1 MKKMKKNVSCQGL
14 GIVAIAVIVMLLL
27 PSGTRTASL
36 PSAVL
41 NEVPPA
47 VLNEVISS
55 WDTRCNASNSGAG
68 SITGGC
74 TLTGTRDVTASA
86 YYARGSGS
94 VTVYQGFVSKIE
106 QASASVT
113 SYFEVIGPP
122 NTRVPLV
129 FYANGATSQSRSST
143 GGSYGYASA
152 AIETGDK
159 SSTLY
164 RVAACSHGFYD
175 CVGSAAT
182 VGLPNAFSVQQSF
195 TVSSNTLYAIV
206 LNAVGYSNAGAFSA
220 AVDPS
225 VSFDPSFASSRY
237 RYSLVFSGD
246 ASPAPR

>member
-1 MKKMKKNVSCQGL
+1 MKKKVPSQGL
-14 GIVAIAVIVMLLL
+14 GFVAIAVMVMLLV

-36 PSAVL
+36 PPAVL

-55 WDTRCNASNSGAG
+55 WNTRCNASNSGAG
-68 SITGGC
+68 AIAGGC
-74 TLTGTRDVTASA
+74 TPAGTRDVTASA
-86 YYARGSGS
+86 YYTGGSGS
-94 VTVYQGFVSKIE
+94 VTVYQGVSSKIE

-113 SYFEVIGPP
+113 SYFEVIGPA
-122 NTRVPLV
+122 NTSVPLV
-129 FYANGATSQSRSST
+129 FYANGATSQSQSAA

>member
-1 MKKMKKNVSCQGL
+1 MKKNLPSQGL
-14 GIVAIAVIVMLLL
+14 GFVAIAATAMLLL
-27 PSGTRTASL
+27 PSATRTASPTSL
-36 PSAVL
+36 
-41 NEVPPA
+41 PPA
-47 VLNEVISS
+47 DLNEVITS
-55 WDTRCNASNSGAG
+55 WNTRCNASNSGAG

-74 TLTGTRDVTASA
+74 TPAGTGDITASA
-86 YYARGSGS
+86 YYAGGSGS
-94 VTVYQGFVSKIE
+94 VTVYQGLVSKTE
-106 QASASVT
+106 KASASVT
-113 SYFEVIGPP
+113 SYFEVIGPA

-129 FYANGATSQSRSST
+129 FYADGATSQSHSAT

-159 SSTLY
+159 RTTLF

-175 CVGSAAT
+175 CVGNAAT

-206 LNAVGYSNAGAFSA
+206 LDAVGYSDEGAFSA

-225 VSFDPSFASSRY
+225 VTFAPSFGSSRY
-237 RYSLVFSGD
+237 RYSLIFSGD